1 MDPTAC
7 DKYDL
12 PETNLR
18 MCSRS
23 PNIYGHDTSQ
33 SRVLEPQGLMKRR
46 SISKQRDSDSDSSSS
61 SSSSS
66 SDESDTK
73 PNKQRVKK
81 LRRKRR
87 CMQICLILVAIVI
100 VLLVTNTVT
109 LTAPSKPLMTY
120 MPSWNNYT

>member
-33 SRVLEPQGLMKRR
+33 PRTLEPQGLTQRR
-46 SISKQRDSDSDSSSS
+46 SLSKQKDSDTD
-61 SSSSS
+61 SSSS
-66 SDESDTK
+66 SDEDTT
-73 PNKQRVKK
+73 NKQRTKK
-81 LRRKRR
+81 LRRKRK
-87 CMQICLILVAIVI
+87 CTQICLILVAIVI

>member
-18 MCSRS
+18 MCTRS

-33 SRVLEPQGLMKRR
+33 PRTLEPQGLMKRR
-46 SISKQRDSDSDSSSS
+46 SLSKQKDSDSSSS

-66 SDESDTK
+66 SDESDTNNK
-73 PNKQRVKK
+73 ANKQRVKK
-81 LRRKRR
+81 LRRKRK
-87 CMQICLILVAIVI
+87 CMQICLILVALVV
-100 VLLVTNTVT
+100 VLMVTNTVS
-109 LTAPSKPLMTY
+109 LIPPSKPLMTY

>member
-18 MCSRS
+18 MCTRS

-33 SRVLEPQGLMKRR
+33 PRTLVPQGLMKRR
-46 SISKQRDSDSDSSSS
+46 SLSKQKDSDSDSSSS
-61 SSSSS
+61 SSS
-66 SDESDTK
+66 DESDTNGK
-73 PNKQRVKK
+73 VNKQRVKK

-100 VLLVTNTVT
+100 VLIVTNTINI
-109 LTAPSKPLMTY
+109 APTSKPLMAY